1 MAPMAAPV
9 ANLEFKAFL
18 LLIFMLLLVCSS
30 AVYVLY
36 ARGAFEAKQHLVLVA
51 EDAEGVVVGMD
62 MTFAGFP
69 IGRVHG
75 VELGVDGNARILV
88 DVPKKDAHWLRTS
101 SVFTLV
107 RGLVGGTNIRAYSGM
122 LTDPPLADGAV
133 RQVLR
138 GDATAEVPRLVTATK
153 ELIDKLNTLAA
164 EDGPLSASL
173 SQVRSLTERINGP
186 GGALGV
192 MFGGAGDPQKISG
205 ALDRSNILIERAT
218 ALITR
223 LDGMAARADTQ
234 VLGEGGVVGETRA
247 TVVQLNGL
255 LSDARQ
261 SLKRVDLVLQEAQAV
276 GANVR
281 GATTD
286 LGSLRAEVEASLRKV
301 DGLVNE
307 INRKWPFARDPELKL
322 P

>member
-1 MAPMAAPV
+1 
-9 ANLEFKAFL
+9 
-18 LLIFMLLLVCSS
+18 
-30 AVYVLY
+30 
-36 ARGAFEAKQHLVLVA
+36 
-51 EDAEGVVVGMD
+51 
-62 MTFAGFP
+62 TFSGFP
-69 IGRVHG
+69 IGRVRG
-75 VELGVDGNARILV
+75 VELGADGNARILV
-88 DVPKKDAHWLRTS
+88 DVPQKDAHWLRTS

-107 RGLVGGTNIRAYSGM
+107 RGLVGGTNIRAYSGV
-122 LTDPPLADGAV
+122 LTDPPLADGAE

-153 ELIDKLNTLAA
+153 DLIDKLNTLAA
-164 EDGPLSASL
+164 DDGPLSASL
-173 SQVRSLTERINGP
+173 SQVRKLTERINGP

-192 MFGGAGDPQKISG
+192 MLGSAGDSQKISG
-205 ALDRSNILIERAT
+205 ALDRSNVLIERAT

-307 INRKWPFARDPELKL
+307 INRKWPFARDTEVKL